1 MPLYPLSS
9 CPTQKPFIPY
19 FFFSCSFVWITGIP
33 VRMVDQHYDC
43 VWTRA
48 LAQHLLSFLPILLW
62 YRSCSLRSIG
72 SRYNPPIVDS
82 RAEGEKD
89 RTGTLRKKV
98 YARSIRK
105 IFMVARARL
114 VILTITIK
122 YRYSLFLQAWFT
134 NSTFRRKEVPY
145 TINGVKPLEGHIYL
159 NTSSDHTST
168 YFRGDTRKG
177 EKMRLCI
184 INTKA
189 RQTKRGFW
197 IRRRFSRLALGG
209 MLPHCCYSAL
219 SR

>member
-1 MPLYPLSS
+1 
-9 CPTQKPFIPY
+9 
-19 FFFSCSFVWITGIP
+19 
-33 VRMVDQHYDC
+33 
-43 VWTRA
+43 
-48 LAQHLLSFLPILLW
+48 
-62 YRSCSLRSIG
+62 
-72 SRYNPPIVDS
+72 
-82 RAEGEKD
+82 
-89 RTGTLRKKV
+89 
-98 YARSIRK
+98 
-105 IFMVARARL
+105 MVARARL

-209 MLPHCCYSAL
+209 MLKLAGVWGKCVVDGTPIYHISSCTSNL
-219 SR
+219 KRKKDPIRDRNSIQFNQS